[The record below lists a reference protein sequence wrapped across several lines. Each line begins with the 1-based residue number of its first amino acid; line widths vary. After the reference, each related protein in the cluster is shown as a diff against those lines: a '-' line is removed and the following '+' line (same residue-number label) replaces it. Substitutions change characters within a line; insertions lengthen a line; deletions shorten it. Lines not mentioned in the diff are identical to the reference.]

1 MKIVGSLLRV
11 IIFMMVAMISSRF
24 VEDFIANQHY
34 STTVIIG
41 GVMFEIFF
49 IYVIYR
55 LVVE

>member
-1 MKIVGSLLRV
+1 MKLVGSFLKI
-11 IIFMMVAMISSRF
+11 IIFMVAAMISSRF

-55 LVVE
+55 MVIE